1 MEMNWPSKFTCKQHS
16 NTKKLKGRE
25 GDYLE
30 IVAYENDR
38 NQQNNK
44 GEMTI

>member
-1 MEMNWPSKFTCKQHS
+1 MEMKWPSNLTCRQRS

-25 GDYLE
+25 GEYLE
-30 IVAYENDR
+30 IPAYDNDR
-38 NQQNNK
+38 ELQKGK

>member
-1 MEMNWPSKFTCKQHS
+1 MKMNWPSDRTCKQHS

-25 GDYLE
+25 GEYLE
-30 IVAYENDR
+30 IPAYYTRELPEG
-38 NQQNNK
+38 K